1 MWQFMAGTV
10 RRKCMQQRRRQSTQ
24 GKGDT
29 PWKIEAPIYE
39 GSGDNWQSTQ
49 ESWGNMYT
57 VRRDNPHKW
66 RNILVQIQ
74 WVLCGWYSILYTVHC
89 TLVHTGDKPWK
100 VQTTIRERQLQ
111 YFAEDVDD
119 KEINPFRRAI
129 VVKVFI
135 SKAKKLNIM
144 K

>member
-1 MWQFMAGTV
+1 M
-10 RRKCMQQRRRQSTQ
+10 
-24 GKGDT
+24 
-29 PWKIEAPIYE
+29 
-39 GSGDNWQSTQ
+39 
-49 ESWGNMYT
+49 
-57 VRRDNPHKW
+57 
-66 RNILVQIQ
+66 VQH
-74 WVLCGWYSILYTVHC
+74 TVHC
-89 TLVHTGDKPWK
+89 TVHTGDKPWK